1 MNTDT
6 KKVALVTG
14 ASRGIGAAIAQRLAA
29 DGFTVIINYAGSAGE
44 AEALASGI
52 EKAGGRATDGAG
64 RRQRPGRGRPHVR
77 RGGCGFGGVDV
88 LVNNAGIMRLTT
100 IAESDDDA
108 VRPPC
113 RDQPEGHLQHLA

>member
-52 EKAGGRATDGAG
+52 EKAGGRATMAQADVSDPAAVA
-64 RRQRPGRGRPHVR
+64 RMFDAADAA
-77 RGGCGFGGVDV
+77 FGGVDV
-88 LVNNAGIMRLTT
+88 LVNNAGIMHLTS
-100 IAESDDDA
+100 IAESDDDYSTA
-108 VRPPC
+108 MSRST
-113 RDQPEGHLQHLA
+113 